1 MSRLLN
7 DVGLSHYDEKIKEYI
22 SSRPAVDSIFTRAAN
37 TTPETAPTRLQFSLL
52 DIFGYDKID
61 NETNGKIKIPLV
73 DGTDYEAE
81 LDLSNSFFQW
91 GFDVNRINSAILV
104 AYNRNI
110 TYMEGATLRST
121 SSLYEF
127 DKAILVQRDYNQS
140 KRLFHYMAGQYLYAS
155 NTVEQQFGS
164 PINFPDPYGKTYA
177 QTDGSLCGYL
187 LSSVPGNCN
196 PVDPFTGLT
205 NVFLKSVYLKTKQ
218 VGLESHTC
226 LCFTFGHFDISTN
239 PYLESEALVSTQGPS
254 SENPFTLLL
263 NPADFEG

>member
-22 SSRPAVDSIFTRAAN
+22 DSRPAVDSIFTRAAN
-37 TTPETAPTRLQFSLL
+37 TTPETVPTRLQISLL
-52 DIFGYDKID
+52 DIFGQDKID
-61 NETNGKIKIPLV
+61 NETNGKIKIPL
-73 DGTDYEAE
+73 DGSDYEAE
-81 LDLSNSFFQW
+81 LDLCNKFDYQ

-110 TYMEGATLRST
+110 EYMEGATLRSA

-140 KRLFHYMAGQYLYAS
+140 KRLFHYMAGQNLYAS
-155 NTVEQQFGS
+155 NSVEQQFA
-164 PINFPDPYGKTYA
+164 PTNFPDPYGKTYA

-187 LSSVPGNCN
+187 FSSVPSNCN

-205 NVFLKSVYLKTKQ
+205 NVFLKCVYLKTKE

>member
-22 SSRPAVDSIFTRAAN
+22 NSRPAVDSIFTRAAN
-37 TTPETAPTRLQFSLL
+37 TTPETVPTRLQISLL
-52 DIFGYDKID
+52 DIFGPDKID
-61 NETNGKIKIPLV
+61 SAFGGKIKIQLV
-73 DGTDYEAE
+73 EGTDYEAE
-81 LDLSNSFFQW
+81 LDLSNRFYQQ

-110 TYMEGATLRST
+110 PYMEGAALSSA

-140 KRLFHYMAGQYLYAS
+140 KRLFHYMVGHQLYAS
-155 NTVEQQFGS
+155 SYNEKQLAPG
-164 PINFPDPYGKTYA
+164 NLPDPYGKTYS
-177 QTDGSLCGYL
+177 QTDGSLCGYMF
-187 LSSVPGNCN
+187 SDVPSNCK

-218 VGLESHTC
+218 VGQDSHTC
-226 LCFTFGHFDISTN
+226 LCFCFGHFDISTN
-239 PYLESEALVSTQGPS
+239 PYLESEPLVSTQGRS